1 MNTKN
6 DPAITRKEEEEEEE
20 EEEDAALGLGFSPP
34 AEPSRAEPSQA
45 QVAAAKTGGDRR
57 PRREKDASRIEE
69 NAEVASARAHARSS
83 SSSRAPSFA
92 QAVVRGAGTSVVR

>member
-1 MNTKN
+1 MLLAWAF
-6 DPAITRKEEEEEEE
+6 PHQ
-20 EEEDAALGLGFSPP
+20 
-34 AEPSRAEPSQA
+34 PSRAGPSQA
-45 QVAAAKTGGDRR
+45 QLATAKTGGDRQ

-83 SSSRAPSFA
+83 SSSRAPRVS